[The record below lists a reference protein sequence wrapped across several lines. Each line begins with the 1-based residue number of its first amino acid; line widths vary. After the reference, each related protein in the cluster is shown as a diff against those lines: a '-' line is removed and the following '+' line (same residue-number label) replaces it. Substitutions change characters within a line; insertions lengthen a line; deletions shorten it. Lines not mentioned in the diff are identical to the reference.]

1 MRTISLLGLALI
13 LSGCMA
19 EVLTTTAIQGELQA
33 KQASAAMGQLNNAKN
48 STSRLEI
55 EHAIKAYQAEFGYY
69 PSSLASLVPTHLP
82 AIPTKA
88 DGSAYGYDPQSG
100 QLLDQ
105 PMAASAGGVTAGDQQ
120 LMSAI
125 NAAIQQYGQQTGFY
139 PNTLDDLYPA
149 YLKSRPVTEGGQAFY
164 YDNKNG
170 AVVHPLAGQSAPR
183 PQTQPRNRSVGG
195 SGGGLLG
202 ESMTGIGIQQELNSM
217 GSGGANAAQSRS
229 RENVQGVQQ
238 DHNQNINKQ
247 MQNLGL

>member
-1 MRTISLLGLALI
+1 MRVLSLLIFAGL

-33 KQASAAMGQLNNAKN
+33 KQASAAMGQLNHAKN

-55 EHAIKAYQAEFGYY
+55 DHAIKAYQAEFGYY
-69 PSSLASLVPTHLP
+69 PSTLASLVPTHLP

-88 DGSAYGYDPQSG
+88 DGSAYGYDPNTG

-105 PMAASAGGVTAGDQQ
+105 PMAAPSGGVTAGDRQ

-125 NAAIQQYGQQTGFY
+125 ANAIQQYGQQSGFY

-149 YLKSRPVTEGGQAFY
+149 YLKTRPVTESGQAFY
-164 YDNKNG
+164 YDNQNG
-170 AVVHPLAGQSAPR
+170 AVTHPQAGQSTPR
-183 PQTQPRNRSVGG
+183 PQAQPRNRTGGG

-202 ESMTGIGIQQELNSM
+202 ETMTGIGIQQELNNM
-217 GSGGANAAQSRS
+217 GSSGANSAQSRS
-229 RENVQGVQQ
+229 RQNVQGVQQ
-238 DHNQNINKQ
+238 GHNQNLNKQ